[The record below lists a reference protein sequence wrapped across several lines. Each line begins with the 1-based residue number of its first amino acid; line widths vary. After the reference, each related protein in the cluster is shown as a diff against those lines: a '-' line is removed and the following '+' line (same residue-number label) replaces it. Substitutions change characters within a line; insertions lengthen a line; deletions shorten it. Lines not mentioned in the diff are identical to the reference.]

1 VYVCSLEG
9 QWYCGFRRGLASR
22 VREVTICLYSALVRS
37 QLEYCIQVCGPH
49 HRKYVELLERVL
61 KSSAKMIKGVENL
74 SCETG

>member
-1 VYVCSLEG
+1 M
-9 QWYCGFRRGLASR
+9 
-22 VREVTICLYSALVRS
+22 TICLYSALVRS

-61 KSSAKMIKGVENL
+61 KSSAKMIKGVGNL